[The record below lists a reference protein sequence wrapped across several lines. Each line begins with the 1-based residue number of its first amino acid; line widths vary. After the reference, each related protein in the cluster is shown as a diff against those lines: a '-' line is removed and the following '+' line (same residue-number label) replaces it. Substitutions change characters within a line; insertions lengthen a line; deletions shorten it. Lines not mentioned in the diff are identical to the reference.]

1 MTENLKPTGLDRE
14 RLLEEHPVVT
24 TRYTLITP
32 MISKAYSIIRERVFS
47 RHTGTFM
54 YARPRM
60 GKTRCA
66 TIICDLLAAEFPRK
80 YVLYHTCD
88 GDKAGRLVGDMT
100 TALKLPVKSKE
111 AYSQLKEKFL
121 LHVAVRLEERNGDH
135 LVLMLD
141 ENQVLTL
148 EAYHELSVVH
158 NKLESRGIN
167 MTTLGFGQS
176 EILEKQ
182 NLLFTLGATNLVARF
197 LCEPIKFVGCL
208 TLDDFTSILNDYD
221 SNKEYPLDSGC
232 TYTQFFLPLAF
243 ASGFRLA
250 GQAVMI
256 WAALINIAGEAGAAA
271 LPLEH
276 TLRVVED
283 ILLRSRHIDDALF
296 SLSSELVAIAIDKSL
311 IQDFVMIM
319 RQAPKQV

>member
-182 NLLFTLGATNLVARF
+182 NLLFTLSATNLVARF

-208 TLDDFTSILNDYD
+208 TLNDFTSILNDYD

-232 TYTQFFLPLAF
+232 TYTQFF
-243 ASGFRLA
+243 S
-250 GQAVMI
+250 
-256 WAALINIAGEAGAAA
+256 
-271 LPLEH
+271 H
-276 TLRVVED
+276 
-283 ILLRSRHIDDALF
+283 
-296 SLSSELVAIAIDKSL
+296 SLSLPGLGWPD
-311 IQDFVMIM
+311 
-319 RQAPKQV
+319 RP

>member
-1 MTENLKPTGLDRE
+1 MSENLNTTKLDRDF
-14 RLLEEHPVVT
+14 LLEEHPVVT

-32 MISKAYSIIRERVFS
+32 MITKAYSIIRERVFA

-66 TIICDLLAAEFPRK
+66 TIIRDLLAAEFPRK
-80 YVLYHTCD
+80 YILYYTSD
-88 GDKAGRLVGDMT
+88 GDRSGRLVGDLIQD
-100 TALKLPVKSKE
+100 LKLPTKSKQP
-111 AYSQLKEKFL
+111 YNQLKERFL
-121 LHVAVRLEERNGDH
+121 LHVVAELEERKGNH
-135 LVLMLD
+135 FVLILD
-141 ENQVLTL
+141 ENQTLTVD
-148 EAYHELSVVH
+148 AYNELSVIH
-158 NKLESRGIN
+158 NKLEDRGIN

-176 EILEKQ
+176 EILNKQ
-182 NLLFTLGATNLVARF
+182 SLLFSLGATNLVARF

-208 TLDDFTSILNDYD
+208 SLDDFTTLLNEYD

-232 TYTQFFLPLAF
+232 TYTQFFLPLAY

-250 GQAVMI
+250 QAGELI
-256 WAALINIAGEAGAAA
+256 WSALINVAGEAGAAA

-283 ILLRSRHIDDALF
+283 ILMRSRHIDNAEF
-296 SLSSELVAIAIDKSL
+296 SLSNEMVAIAIDKRL
-311 IQDFVMIM
+311 IQDFVLIM
-319 RQAPKQV
+319 RQAQKMV